1 MRMKH
6 GSDRGPTISMKPR
19 LLAAFTAVAMMFA
32 TAVPTLLPQT
42 AYAASDNGGRCVPT
56 TISIGDNISGVTST
70 DTGVAT
76 WVGRDMYIGTKS
88 GNQDDLVS
96 LNNSTSPIGSYAV
109 EAEGLT
115 LVKGKLAINQLK
127 NSWGFVP
134 KNQTQ
139 TEYPGFRFGAVG
151 FGAMFRPANG
161 SVALAVNG
169 TNTKIT
175 SMNLNGVDGSV
186 GAWNHGGWT
195 GGAAGHWDNENY
207 IYSDNAMG
215 ESPYFTALLNGN
227 ETTWASNSGR
237 DSIVGKQGNWD
248 TESNWWKKTNP
259 LSNVNGVD
267 YLNYN
272 ESNSDFGSTI
282 AKQSEQLS
290 KLQSTATNNAVSST
304 INSGDII
311 RQKYNAT
318 GNNMKLKFTFNGNN
332 SERLITF
339 TGDNEAAMQVFN
351 LPASLLTD
359 GDTNGV
365 SFAFTGIPVI
375 GQDSNGKAVYAS
387 IVVNVV
393 DDQGQPFTGAIDFH
407 TGWHFYWNGVEIGD
421 GYQNGSSH
429 ADAYNAAANSIMWN
443 FAKASKVTIR
453 GGQIKENNAFWQPN
467 NTGVSIRSSD
477 PSKSNYI
484 TSDDP
489 AAAMLGSIMIPN
501 GSFDDHV
508 TTNGR
513 VWVGAD
519 FMMSSP
525 YALLESNTSAGSAN
539 RDPQG
544 YWLAGESA
552 RTASILD
559 MDMERH
565 NFPWTGSM
573 SSSCAAIAWKKVD
586 DTTSHKPLAGTTFA
600 IYKTLQ
606 NAINKENAL
615 FTIQD
620 NNFSTGD
627 QDFTDGAFELGNIN
641 PNSNYYIRE
650 SATVQGYE
658 INDNIYV
665 IETGEGGSTYS
676 EISAVYNGLG
686 NTVDG
691 DDRLL
696 TSGGAIINKPAGTDL
711 EWGKYAEDDET
722 HEGLPGSEWM
732 LTLPDGTQQIVTDNT
747 LKVESVT
754 ITRQDGVAVED
765 PIELQENK
773 SLQLE
778 ATIIPEDAVQTV
790 HWSSSATESVIVDDN
805 GRVTVVYAGENP
817 KPVTI
822 TATSVSDPSKTASVR
837 IMPKALEVTEL
848 NVTPSSTTVTVGGTV
863 QLSATTKPENAP
875 VRWKSSNTNI
885 AKVDET
891 TGLVT
896 GVAEGGPVTIT
907 ATAGSLEKTV
917 NVTVIS
923 NTPAKATTV
932 YVHWSNQSTVNMN
945 YKLGSSGWVK
955 ATMSTASCNN
965 SYKQYTIPA
974 TNEETVLIYF
984 DNGSDGYLNPGS
996 NTPSEYKQQ
1005 DGNNVN
1011 FKLTTNGT
1019 PWYIWGDD
1027 GWTANSAPDNCT
1039 ASRVASA
1046 VRNRSAVRMINDA
1059 SDSRNSDSRE
1069 SVAVDTPY
1077 KDVNPEVGRFKLT
1090 NLPDG
1095 DYKLQEHTAP
1105 EGYYLNPQEYTI
1117 TIQNGTV
1124 TWDPNHVDQDGVA
1137 WISDKLTEF
1146 SWDKVDAGY
1155 SADDTDAKRNP
1166 IAGSKWKL
1174 EKFKAP
1180 ATAGANGSYE
1190 TDIAEIKD
1198 CTSDDQSGCATDK
1211 DSEAGKFKLT
1221 GLALGKYRL
1230 VETEAPTGY
1239 TKLDTYYYF
1248 ELSTMDPV
1256 NPLPVKWTAGD
1267 EDSWDKQTGSYNGTT
1282 AKSEKAGEVNA
1293 APNYRSLGDVYWG
1306 KVSSELN
1313 SENKHVYL
1321 GGSAW
1326 EVTYTPA
1333 TGDSGQSVTVQIA
1346 DCVKSGDKETGTC
1359 KADGKDPAWAYD
1371 AYPTEGRIGFRD
1383 LPWGTY
1389 TMKETKAPDGYYADP
1404 TAVYTFTVNAGSYEN
1419 VPIYKSDGTEI
1430 DKPHNP
1436 EGAQLPEYPN
1446 QVVSNE
1452 PGVVLPA
1459 TGGEGNTL
1467 IVLFGFALIAISM
1480 VGCGVAM
1487 RKRI

>member
-477 PSKSNYI
+477 PSK
-484 TSDDP
+484 
-489 AAAMLGSIMIPN
+489 
-501 GSFDDHV
+501 
-508 TTNGR
+508 
-513 VWVGAD
+513 
-519 FMMSSP
+519 
-525 YALLESNTSAGSAN
+525 
-539 RDPQG
+539 
-544 YWLAGESA
+544 
-552 RTASILD
+552 
-559 MDMERH
+559 
-565 NFPWTGSM
+565 
-573 SSSCAAIAWKKVD
+573 
-586 DTTSHKPLAGTTFA
+586 
-600 IYKTLQ
+600 
-606 NAINKENAL
+606 
-615 FTIQD
+615 
-620 NNFSTGD
+620 
-627 QDFTDGAFELGNIN
+627 
-641 PNSNYYIRE
+641 
-650 SATVQGYE
+650 
-658 INDNIYV
+658 
-665 IETGEGGSTYS
+665 
-676 EISAVYNGLG
+676 
-686 NTVDG
+686 
-691 DDRLL
+691 
-696 TSGGAIINKPAGTDL
+696 
-711 EWGKYAEDDET
+711 
-722 HEGLPGSEWM
+722 
-732 LTLPDGTQQIVTDNT
+732 
-747 LKVESVT
+747 
-754 ITRQDGVAVED
+754 
-765 PIELQENK
+765 
-773 SLQLE
+773 
-778 ATIIPEDAVQTV
+778 
-790 HWSSSATESVIVDDN
+790 
-805 GRVTVVYAGENP
+805 
-817 KPVTI
+817 
-822 TATSVSDPSKTASVR
+822 
-837 IMPKALEVTEL
+837 
-848 NVTPSSTTVTVGGTV
+848 
-863 QLSATTKPENAP
+863 
-875 VRWKSSNTNI
+875 
-885 AKVDET
+885 
-891 TGLVT
+891 
-896 GVAEGGPVTIT
+896 
-907 ATAGSLEKTV
+907 
-917 NVTVIS
+917 
-923 NTPAKATTV
+923 
-932 YVHWSNQSTVNMN
+932 
-945 YKLGSSGWVK
+945 KLHH
-955 ATMSTASCNN
+955 
-965 SYKQYTIPA
+965 
-974 TNEETVLIYF
+974 L
-984 DNGSDGYLNPGS
+984 
-996 NTPSEYKQQ
+996 
-1005 DGNNVN
+1005 
-1011 FKLTTNGT
+1011 
-1019 PWYIWGDD
+1019 
-1027 GWTANSAPDNCT
+1027 
-1039 ASRVASA
+1039 
-1046 VRNRSAVRMINDA
+1046 
-1059 SDSRNSDSRE
+1059 
-1069 SVAVDTPY
+1069 
-1077 KDVNPEVGRFKLT
+1077 
-1090 NLPDG
+1090 
-1095 DYKLQEHTAP
+1095 
-1105 EGYYLNPQEYTI
+1105 
-1117 TIQNGTV
+1117 
-1124 TWDPNHVDQDGVA
+1124 
-1137 WISDKLTEF
+1137 
-1146 SWDKVDAGY
+1146 
-1155 SADDTDAKRNP
+1155 
-1166 IAGSKWKL
+1166 
-1174 EKFKAP
+1174 
-1180 ATAGANGSYE
+1180 
-1190 TDIAEIKD
+1190 
-1198 CTSDDQSGCATDK
+1198 
-1211 DSEAGKFKLT
+1211 
-1221 GLALGKYRL
+1221 
-1230 VETEAPTGY
+1230 
-1239 TKLDTYYYF
+1239 
-1248 ELSTMDPV
+1248 
-1256 NPLPVKWTAGD
+1256 
-1267 EDSWDKQTGSYNGTT
+1267 
-1282 AKSEKAGEVNA
+1282 
-1293 APNYRSLGDVYWG
+1293 
-1306 KVSSELN
+1306 
-1313 SENKHVYL
+1313 
-1321 GGSAW
+1321 
-1326 EVTYTPA
+1326 
-1333 TGDSGQSVTVQIA
+1333 
-1346 DCVKSGDKETGTC
+1346 
-1359 KADGKDPAWAYD
+1359 
-1371 AYPTEGRIGFRD
+1371 
-1383 LPWGTY
+1383 
-1389 TMKETKAPDGYYADP
+1389 
-1404 TAVYTFTVNAGSYEN
+1404 
-1419 VPIYKSDGTEI
+1419 
-1430 DKPHNP
+1430 
-1436 EGAQLPEYPN
+1436 
-1446 QVVSNE
+1446 
-1452 PGVVLPA
+1452 
-1459 TGGEGNTL
+1459 
-1467 IVLFGFALIAISM
+1467 
-1480 VGCGVAM
+1480 
-1487 RKRI
+1487 